1 MKLGRKQSGAKN
13 RFQKFTIKRRIGLNK
28 EQSAERMPQ
37 LRLDYLEGLRGCT
50 ALYVVFFHLWYIVR
64 NFAQPHPKFFPLLDV
79 FALGRPAVAIFIVLS
94 GYVLMLPVLRAAD
107 GRLRGGWENYFKRR
121 ARRILPP
128 YYAAVFMSL
137 AALALVPD
145 HRARP
150 ILWLDYSRPAFAPKV
165 LLSHLFLVHNLSG
178 HWIYA
183 IDLPLWSV
191 ATEWQIYFFFPLLL
205 LPLFRRFGIAAAVA
219 AGFAVGLGI
228 HFATTRFDL
237 AAPWFL
243 GLFALGMAGAVVSV
257 SDGQGRQDA
266 VIRRLTLRF
275 PWGMAACFFALL
287 VAAAHLWLLHQRCDM
302 QPWELSP
309 PSDVLIGLTTVCFLI
324 HCTKSQTPF
333 WGLRLLQSRAATAL
347 GAFSYSLY
355 LIHSTV
361 LGLVQYGLK
370 FLPLS
375 PALFTAVFFT
385 LGLPLS
391 LGAAYVF
398 HLAFERPFMS
408 SRTVKPASLL

>member
-1 MKLGRKQSGAKN
+1 MD
-13 RFQKFTIKRRIGLNK
+13 K
-28 EQSAERMPQ
+28 EPPGTKDASPR

-64 NFAQPHPKFFPLLDV
+64 NFVHPLPKLFPLLGV

-94 GYVLMLPVLRAAD
+94 GYVLMLPVLQTAE
-107 GRLRGGWENYFKRR
+107 GRLRGGWRDYLKRR

-128 YYAAVFMSL
+128 YYAAVLLSL
-137 AALALVPD
+137 AAFAFVPD
-145 HRARP
+145 HSTRP
-150 ILWLDYSRPAFAPKV
+150 VLWLDYSRPAFTPAV
-165 LLSHLFLVHNLSG
+165 LLSHLFLAHNWSTR
-178 HWIYA
+178 WIYA

-191 ATEWQIYFFFPLLL
+191 ATEWQIYFLFPLLL

-219 AGFAVGLGI
+219 GGFAVGLGI
-228 HFATTRFDL
+228 HAATTRFDL

-243 GLFALGMAGAVVSV
+243 GLFALGMAGAAVSV
-257 SDGQGRQDA
+257 ADGPGRRDA
-266 VIRRLTLRF
+266 ARRKPALRV
-275 PWGMAACFFALL
+275 PWGIAAGFFALL
-287 VAAAHLWLLHQRCDM
+287 VAAAYLWLFHRRRDLQF
-302 QPWELSP
+302 WELSP
-309 PSDVLIGLTTVCFLI
+309 PNDILIGLTTACFLI
-324 HCTKSQTPF
+324 HCTKASAPF
-333 WGLRLLQSRAATAL
+333 WGLRLLQSRAAVTL

-361 LGLVQYGLK
+361 LGLVQYGLS

-375 PALFTAVFFT
+375 PALFTAVFFA

-391 LGAAYVF
+391 LGAAYLF

-408 SRTVKPASLL
+408 SRTVKAAR

>member
-1 MKLGRKQSGAKN
+1 MKLRTTKLRTTKLGW
-13 RFQKFTIKRRIGLNK
+13 RIGLNR
-28 EQSAERMPQ
+28 EQPAEGMPR

-94 GYVLMLPVLRAAD
+94 GYVLMLPVLQTAE
-107 GRLRGGWENYFKRR
+107 GRLRGGWKDYLKRR

-128 YYAAVFMSL
+128 YYAAVLISL
-137 AALALVPD
+137 AALVFVPD
-145 HRARP
+145 HSAKP
-150 ILWLDYSRPAFAPKV
+150 VLWLDYSRPAFTPKV
-165 LLSHLFLVHNLSG
+165 LLSHLFLLHNLSS

-205 LPLFRRFGIAAAVA
+205 LPLFRRFGIAAAVTG
-219 AGFAVGLGI
+219 GFVVGLGI

-257 SDGQGRQDA
+257 SDGFPGRQDA
-266 VIRRLTLRF
+266 AIRRLTLRF
-275 PWGMAACFFALL
+275 PWGMTAGFLALL
-287 VAAAHLWLLHQRCDM
+287 VAAAHLWLLHWHRDM

-309 PSDVLIGLTTVCFLI
+309 PSDILIGLTTVCFLI
-324 HCTKSQTPF
+324 HCTKSQASF
-333 WGLRLLQSRAATAL
+333 WGLRLLQSRAAVAL

-361 LGLVQYGLK
+361 LGLIQYGLN
-370 FLPLS
+370 FLSLS
-375 PALFTAVFFT
+375 PALFTAAFFA

-391 LGAAYVF
+391 VGAAYVF

-408 SRTVKPASLL
+408 SRSVKPANPQ

>member
-1 MKLGRKQSGAKN
+1 M
-13 RFQKFTIKRRIGLNK
+13 NK
-28 EQSAERMPQ
+28 EPPAERILEGTLPR

-64 NFAQPHPKFFPLLDV
+64 NFVQPHPKFFPLLSV

-94 GYVLMLPVLRAAD
+94 GYVLMLPVLRAAG
-107 GRLRGGWENYFKRR
+107 GRLRGGWRDYFKRR

-128 YYAAVFMSL
+128 YYAAVFVSL

-145 HRARP
+145 HSARP
-150 ILWLDYSRPAFAPKV
+150 VLWLDYCRPVTPNV
-165 LLSHLFLVHNLSG
+165 LLSHLFLVHNWND

-219 AGFAVGLGI
+219 GGFAFGLGL
-228 HFATTRFDL
+228 HFATARFDL

-257 SDGQGRQDA
+257 SDGFPGRQDA
-266 VIRRLTLRF
+266 VVRRLTLRV
-275 PWGMAACFFALL
+275 PWGRAAGCLALL
-287 VAAAHLWLLHQRCDM
+287 VAAVHLWLLHRHYDM

-309 PSDVLIGLTTVCFLI
+309 SSDILIGLTTVCFLI
-324 HCTKSQTPF
+324 HCTKSQNSF
-333 WGLRLLQSRAATAL
+333 WGLRLLQSRAAMTL

-355 LIHSTV
+355 LIHSIV
-361 LGLVQYGLK
+361 LGLVQYGLN
-370 FLPLS
+370 FLHLS
-375 PALFTAVFFT
+375 PALFTAAFFA

-391 LGAAYVF
+391 VGAAYGF

-408 SRTVKPASLL
+408 SRTVTAHPLLNPL